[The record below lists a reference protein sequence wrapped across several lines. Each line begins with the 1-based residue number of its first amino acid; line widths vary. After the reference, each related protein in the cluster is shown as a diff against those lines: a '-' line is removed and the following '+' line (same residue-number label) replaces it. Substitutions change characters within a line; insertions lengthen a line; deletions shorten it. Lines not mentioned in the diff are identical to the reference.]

1 MIVPSDQQQ
10 ERTMTDQFDTYITE
24 AWHFGVADLRAQLPR
39 AAKAEF
45 SSSRLANTDRIFPQ
59 ILNG

>member
-1 MIVPSDQQQ
+1 
-10 ERTMTDQFDTYITE
+10 MTDQFDTYITE

-45 SSSRLANTDRIFPQ
+45 SSNRLASTDRIFPQ